1 MPKIF
6 LKYAQDMPYA
16 KICPRYAQNI
26 PKICQNLKNINDSLT
41 DWIFNMDPRDAT
53 ASELYYSE
61 LYFRENRASPNK
73 KN

>member
-16 KICPRYAQNI
+16 EIYPKYAQNI

-41 DWIFNMDPRDAT
+41 DWMDPRDAT
-53 ASELYYSE
+53 ASKNSE
-61 LYFRENRASPNK
+61 LYFRENRY
-73 KN
+73 